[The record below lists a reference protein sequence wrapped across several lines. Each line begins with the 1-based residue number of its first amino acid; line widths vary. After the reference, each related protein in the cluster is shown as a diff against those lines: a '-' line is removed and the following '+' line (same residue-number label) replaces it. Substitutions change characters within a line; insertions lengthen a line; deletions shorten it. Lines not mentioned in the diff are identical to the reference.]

1 MGFLRNH
8 NKGYKWLQNLDK
20 LYIDRF
26 GTFFGC
32 ILLQQNTT
40 NLVPLLTMREIL
52 KMANNFSQLA
62 KKSLKILANNY

>member
-1 MGFLRNH
+1 MVTN
-8 NKGYKWLQNLDK
+8 GYKMWTN
-20 LYIDRF
+20 YILI
-26 GTFFGC
+26 GLEPFGC

-40 NLVPLLTMREIL
+40 NLVPVLTMREIL